1 MVGVKLSWRE
11 VNLMDINERLCDV
24 INAIPDIP
32 QECKIGYLLADD
44 SFQIYSIPGG
54 RTISEDYAGNK
65 DKELIYEVGIRT
77 QDQEM
82 ADKLLWLV
90 ANMIEDLEV
99 LESLDNSFEFESIEI
114 TGTPFVS
121 EQDTRGYSVYALD
134 FKVNIIQ
141 LAGGI

>member
-1 MVGVKLSWRE
+1 
-11 VNLMDINERLCDV
+11 MDINERLCDV
-24 INAIPDIP
+24 INAIPNLP
-32 QECKIGYLLADD
+32 QECKIGYLLSED
-44 SFQIYSIPGG
+44 SFQLYSIPGG

-65 DKELIYEVGIRT
+65 DKELIFEVGIRT

-90 ANMIEDLEV
+90 ANLIEDLEE
-99 LESLDNSFEFESIEI
+99 LESNDNSFVFQSIEV

-121 EQDTRGYSVYALD
+121 EQDTRGYSVYALN

-141 LAGGI
+141 LSGGKINE